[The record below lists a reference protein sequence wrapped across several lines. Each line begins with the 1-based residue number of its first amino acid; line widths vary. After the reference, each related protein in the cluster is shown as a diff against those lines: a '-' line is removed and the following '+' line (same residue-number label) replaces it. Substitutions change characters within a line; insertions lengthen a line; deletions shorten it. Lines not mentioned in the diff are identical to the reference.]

1 MKRKNEILRSI
12 AMSAC
17 AVLLVGCAVVCTF
30 VRISSCGIADGLDT
44 IAAATTLTGGRYLS
58 PAAASTEAR
67 LPEKIKEKVTQP
79 KTTEESAPAAEEK
92 PAPPV
97 VTENAFVSREPDAAA
112 LAAYEKAHEGEERY
126 PVNEFT
132 ITEGDIAYNGIQV
145 KNSSSAGIDIKKE
158 LEGRL
163 GFSIENTKEP
173 QVLIYHTHTHE
184 SFLEFDT
191 GYYFESFYPRSED
204 KTKNVCAVGDEIAA
218 QLNAAGITT
227 LHDTTMHDDTYS
239 GSYDRSCAT
248 VESYL
253 EKYPSIKVVLDI
265 HRDGLG
271 TDDSRS
277 KPVFYGDGRK
287 GAQMMILAGYNY
299 DGDSSF
305 KDWEYNLR
313 FALKIQQ
320 EAMNRYPD
328 MVRPL
333 YFGDFMYNM
342 NINTG
347 SLLIEI
353 GADSNTVEEVR
364 YTGWLLGGILAKVL
378 SETKALS

>member
-1 MKRKNEILRSI
+1 MKRESEILRGVLI
-12 AMSAC
+12 TTC
-17 AVLLVGCAVVCTF
+17 ATVLIVSAVVCTC
-30 VRISSCGIADGLDT
+30 VRIGSCEIAGDLGAF
-44 IAAATTLTGGRYLS
+44 AASTTLTGGRYLS
-58 PAAASTEAR
+58 PSETDPKKR
-67 LPEKIKEKVTQP
+67 QPENVRKE
-79 KTTEESAPAAEEK
+79 TEESEPTEESSVPAAEK
-92 PAPPV
+92 PAAPAV
-97 VTENAFVSREPDAAA
+97 NRFVSREPDAAA
-112 LAAYEKAHEGEERY
+112 LAAYEKEHEGEQRY

-132 ITEGDIAYNGIQV
+132 ITEGDIAYKGIQV
-145 KNSSSAGIDIKKE
+145 KNSSSVGIDIKKE

-163 GFSIENTKEP
+163 GFTIENTKEP

-204 KTKNVCAVGDEIAA
+204 KTKNVCAVGEEISA

-227 LHDTTMHDDTYS
+227 LHDTTMHDNTYT

-248 VESYL
+248 VEKYL

-271 TDDSRS
+271 TDESRS
-277 KPVFYGDGRK
+277 KPVFYADGRK
-287 GAQMMILAGYNY
+287 AAQIMILSGYNY
-299 DGDSSF
+299 DGDESF
-305 KDWEYNLR
+305 RGWEYNLR
-313 FALKIQQ
+313 FALRIQQ
-320 EAMNRYPD
+320 EAMKRYPD
-328 MVRPL
+328 MLRPL

-364 YTGWLLGGILAKVL
+364 YTGFLLGDIIAKVL
-378 SETKALS
+378 KDARTLS